1 MRSVITKYTLHFL
14 LVYVLL
20 TGILFI
26 INDYSIS
33 PLMPIAPVIYGICFI
48 IIYVKRPSA
57 FDSISVLIIFAMNF
71 IRIVVVP
78 IVYVMSGYISSIETS
93 AGIRYLNEA
102 VLLVCFEFFCV
113 TIFILSSK
121 KLSEINN
128 YAIYTKENSSI
139 KINSLTKII
148 LAGLVLIAVVCIL
161 LDQSVLASV
170 STILDRFTA
179 TSEMELER
187 RRMFLDVRENAS
199 LLFNLFFQDIFY
211 LQILIPASL
220 LAFAIAKRNENN
232 PNKGFVLGVVIS
244 ILSVYF
250 VTDNNI
256 DSVCIM
262 LASLLVLFTAYYKRM
277 SKIFPFI
284 LIAVIVFIALFLFSK
299 VGYNSGKGI
308 ELTELSRVL
317 CAYFS
322 AFPNVSCGFSVQ
334 YTNKL
339 ATFWGDIVAGVP
351 YLTVLFRGFPK
362 SVTLF
367 NIAAHGYDGLT
378 NQIMPLISY
387 GYQYLGIFAP
397 AFTLI
402 IYYIAFVM
410 ESSFRK
416 SDNTFNKV
424 IYALMFINL
433 SVGPCIFGFPNT
445 IKRLCYYIPLLILI
459 KINTKYYTNFS
470 RKIERQIAK

>member
-1 MRSVITKYTLHFL
+1 MRRVIAKYTLPFL

-20 TGILFI
+20 TSILFI

-33 PLMPIAPVIYGICFI
+33 PLMPIAPVIYGICFTI
-48 IIYVKRPSA
+48 VYVKRPRA
-57 FDSISVLIIFAMNF
+57 FDSVSVLIIFVMNF
-71 IRIVVVP
+71 LRIVVVP
-78 IVYVMSGYISSIETS
+78 IVYVMSDYTSSIETS
-93 AGIRYLNEA
+93 AGTQYLNEA
-102 VLLVCFEFFCV
+102 ILLVCFEFFCV

-121 KLSEINN
+121 KLLEINS
-128 YAIYTKENSSI
+128 YEIYTKENNGI
-139 KINSLTKII
+139 KISPLTKII
-148 LAGLVLIAVVCIL
+148 LVGLVLIAIVCIL
-161 LDQSVLASV
+161 LNQSVLASV

-179 TSEMELER
+179 TSQMEVER
-187 RRMFLDVRENAS
+187 RRIFLDVSENAS
-199 LLFNLFFQDIFY
+199 LLFNLFFQDVFY

-220 LAFAIAKRNENN
+220 LSFAIAKRNEIN
-232 PNKGFVLGVVIS
+232 PNKGFVLGFAIS

-277 SKIFPFI
+277 SKIFPFLI
-284 LIAVIVFIALFLFSK
+284 LAVIVFIALFLFSK
-299 VGYNSGKGI
+299 VGYNFGTGI
-308 ELTELSRVL
+308 ELAELSSTL

-322 AFPNVSCGFSVQ
+322 AFPNVSCGFTVQ
-334 YTNKL
+334 YTDKL

-351 YLTVLFRGFPK
+351 YLTVFFRGFPT

-367 NIAAHGYDGLT
+367 NIAAHGYAGLS

-410 ESSFRK
+410 ESNFRK
-416 SDNTFNKV
+416 SNSTFNKV
-424 IYALMFINL
+424 IYALIFINL

-445 IKRLCYYIPLLILI
+445 IRRLCYYIPLLILV
-459 KINTKYYTNFS
+459 KINMKYNTNFS
-470 RKIERQIAK
+470 RKLER

>member
-1 MRSVITKYTLHFL
+1 MRRIIAKYTLLFL

-26 INDYSIS
+26 VNDYSTS
-33 PLMPIAPVIYGICFI
+33 PLMPIAPVIYGICFMI
-48 IIYVKRPSA
+48 VFVKRPRA
-57 FDSISVLIIFAMNF
+57 FDSVSVLIIFALYF
-71 IRIVVVP
+71 LRIVVIP
-78 IVYVMSGYISSIETS
+78 IVYVMSGYRSSIETS
-93 AGIRYLNEA
+93 AGIQYLNEA
-102 VLLVCFEFFCV
+102 ILLVSFELFCV
-113 TIFILSSK
+113 TIFILLSK
-121 KLSEINN
+121 KLLEINN
-128 YAIYTKENSSI
+128 YEICTKKNDGIEISL
-139 KINSLTKII
+139 LTKII
-148 LAGLVLIAVVCIL
+148 LTVLVLIAIVCIL
-161 LDQSVLASV
+161 LNQSILASV

-187 RRMFLDVRENAS
+187 RRIFLDVRENAS
-199 LLFNLFFQDIFY
+199 LLFNLFFQDVFY

-220 LAFAIAKRNENN
+220 LSFAIAKRNEFN
-232 PNKGFVLGVVIS
+232 PHKGFVLGFIVS

-256 DSVCIM
+256 DSICIM
-262 LASLLVLFTAYYKRM
+262 LASLLVLFTAYYKIM

-284 LIAVIVFIALFLFSK
+284 IIAVTIFIALFLFSK
-299 VGYNSGKGI
+299 VGYDSGTGI
-308 ELTELSRVL
+308 QLTELSSTL

-322 AFPNVSCGFSVQ
+322 AFPNVSCGFAVQ
-334 YTNKL
+334 YTDKL
-339 ATFWGDIVAGVP
+339 ATFFGDIVAGVP

-402 IYYIAFVM
+402 TYYIAFTM
-410 ESSFRK
+410 ESNFRK
-416 SDNTFNKV
+416 SNNTFNKV
-424 IYALMFINL
+424 IYALIFINL

-459 KINTKYYTNFS
+459 KINKKYNTNFNC
-470 RKIERQIAK
+470 KIERQIVK